1 VSEGQVSEGWRSLR
15 RDEQPDAVVSSALVA
30 RLRGEVTDRLE
41 ARLQADEA
49 AGRPRMSGADQRQLA
64 NHLISE
70 ALQAEARAAVAR
82 GRPAL
87 DLAGEDAVAQ
97 AVTDALFGLGRLQR
111 LLDDPEI
118 ENINA
123 QGCDQVFVRYA
134 DGTRARVGPIADSD
148 AELIELLRLAA
159 TRMGL
164 GERRFDLAS
173 PELSLQLP
181 DGNRLFA
188 AMAVTARPS
197 LSIRRHRYRRLSL
210 DELVDRGTL
219 DVCLREFLGAAVRG
233 YLNLIVCGGTGSG
246 KTTMLR
252 ALAAEIPPSERLI
265 TIEDSLELDLGHDP
279 ALHPDVVALEA
290 REANVEGEGTVT
302 QADLVRWAL
311 RMSPD
316 RVIVGEVRGEEV
328 LPMLSAMSQGND
340 GSMCTVH
347 AGSSRGAFGKLAT
360 YSIQAPER
368 LPLEATNLLIANAI
382 NLVVFIA
389 HDRHTGQRT
398 ITSIREV
405 TGADGPLVI
414 SNEIFRAGPGGRV
427 VPGAPLQPETLGALV
442 DAGFDP
448 SLLQR
453 QEDCW
458 WSSVDPGENGEVLR

>member
-1 VSEGQVSEGWRSLR
+1 VSERWSGLR
-15 RDEQPDAVVSSALVA
+15 GDEQPAAAAGSALVA
-30 RLRGEVTDRLE
+30 RLRAEVTDRLE

-49 AGRPRMSGADQRQLA
+49 AGRPRMSPADRRQLA
-64 NHLISE
+64 NHLISQ

-82 GRPAL
+82 GRAAL
-87 DLAGEDAVAQ
+87 DLASEDAVAQ
-97 AVTDALFGLGRLQR
+97 AVADAMFGLGRLQR
-111 LLDDPEI
+111 LLDDPQI

-148 AELIELLRLAA
+148 DELIELLRLAA

-164 GERRFDLAS
+164 GERRFDLGS
-173 PELSLQLP
+173 PQLSLQLP

-188 AMAVTARPS
+188 TMAVTARPS
-197 LSIRRHRYRRLSL
+197 LSVRRHRYRKLSL
-210 DELVDRGTL
+210 DELVDHGTL
-219 DVCLREFLGAAVRG
+219 DRCLRELLGAAVRSDQ
-233 YLNLIVCGGTGSG
+233 NLIICGGTNSG

-279 ALHPDVVALEA
+279 ELHPDVVALEA
-290 REANVEGEGTVT
+290 RQANVEGEGQVT

-316 RVIVGEVRGEEV
+316 RVIVGEVRGQEV
-328 LPMLSAMSQGND
+328 LPMLNAMSQGND

-360 YSIQAPER
+360 YAIQAPER

-389 HDRHTGQRT
+389 HDRRTGQRT
-398 ITSIREV
+398 VTSVREV
-405 TGADGPLVI
+405 TGTDGPLVI
-414 SNEIFRAGPGGRV
+414 SNEIFRPGPGGRA
-427 VPGAPLQPETLGALV
+427 VPGAPLRPETLDALV

-448 SLLQR
+448 SLLQ
-453 QEDCW
+453 QPQDW
-458 WSSVDPGENGEVLR
+458 WPIPDPGDNGQVLR

>member
-1 VSEGQVSEGWRSLR
+1 VSEDWSRLR
-15 RDEQPDAVVSSALVA
+15 RDEPPAKVVNSALVA
-30 RLRGEVTDRLE
+30 RLRAEVTDRLE
-41 ARLQADEA
+41 ARLHADEA
-49 AGRPRMSGADQRQLA
+49 AGLPRMSAADQRQLA
-64 NHLISE
+64 NHLISQ

-82 GRPAL
+82 GRHAL

-97 AVTDALFGLGRLQR
+97 AVADALFGLGRLQR
-111 LLDDPEI
+111 LLDDPQI

-134 DGTRARVGPIADSD
+134 DGTRARVGPIADTD
-148 AELIELLRLAA
+148 AELLELLRLAA

-197 LSIRRHRYRRLSL
+197 LSIRRHRYRKLSL
-210 DELVDRGTL
+210 DDLVDQGTL
-219 DVCLREFLGAAVRG
+219 DRCLREFLGAAVRS
-233 YLNLIVCGGTGSG
+233 YQNLIVCGGTGSG

-328 LPMLSAMSQGND
+328 LPMLNAMSQGND

-360 YSIQAPER
+360 YAIQTPER
-368 LPLEATNLLIANAI
+368 LPLEATNLLIANAM

-389 HDRHTGQRT
+389 HDRHTSQRT
-398 ITSIREV
+398 VTSIREV

-414 SNEIFRAGPGGRV
+414 SNEIFRPGPGGRAM
-427 VPGAPLQPETLGALV
+427 PGAPLQPQTLEALV

-453 QEDCW
+453 PEDW
-458 WSSVDPGENGEVLR
+458 WRSADPGDNGQELFR